1 VFANLDVPNGQRVF
15 FLAGD
20 DPAAKAEITKL
31 MGELDLTSIDLGL
44 LETGGKLFELPFGP
58 LSIINLVKI

>member
-20 DPAAKAEITKL
+20 DPAAKADVKKL
-31 MGELDLTSIDLGL
+31 IGQLDLTSIDLGL
-44 LETGGKLFELPFGP
+44 LEAGGRLFALPFGP